1 MQTKIIT
8 GWILIAC
15 FLLTGGCSRTKEK
28 SGIELPE
35 RGLCAHRGAMET
47 HPENTIPAF
56 RAAEEAGAHMIEFDV
71 WLTKDNQM
79 VVIHDSSVDRTTNGE
94 GKVLELTFEE
104 IRKLDAGSWK
114 AQEFAGEQIPTPEE
128 VLNEMPL
135 NVWLN
140 IHIKGEGELP
150 VMIARLV
157 EKQGRLH
164 QAFLSCSAEAARLAK
179 EAVPGI
185 KICNMDRQESA
196 EEYVAAT
203 ISART
208 EFIQLLKKS
217 DYIDFAASVSQL
229 KESGIKVNYFGTDS
243 PEEIKMLFSAGVD
256 FPLVNDI
263 VHTLPA
269 VRDLGIEPH
278 QPLFASKKQN

>member
-1 MQTKIIT
+1 MKIIT

-15 FLLTGGCSRTKEK
+15 FLLTGGCSQTKEK

-56 RAAEEAGAHMIEFDV
+56 RAAVEAGAHMIEFDV
-71 WLTKDNQM
+71 WLTNDNQM

-94 GKVLELTFEE
+94 GKVSELTFEE

-114 AQEFAGEQIPTPEE
+114 APKFEGVQIPTPEE

-164 QAFLSCSAEAARLAK
+164 QAFLACGSEAARLAK

-185 KICNMDRQESA
+185 KICNMDRQESV

-203 ISART
+203 ISAGAD
-208 EFIQLLKKS
+208 FIQLLKKS
-217 DYIDFAASVSQL
+217 EYTDFAGSVNQL
-229 KESGIKVNYFGTDS
+229 KENGIKVNYFGTDS
-243 PEEIKMLFSAGVD
+243 PEELKMLFGAGVE
-256 FPLVNDI
+256 FPLVNNI
-263 VHTLPA
+263 VQTMQVA
-269 VRDLGIEPH
+269 RELGFEPVK
-278 QPLFASKKQN
+278 PVFNSKK